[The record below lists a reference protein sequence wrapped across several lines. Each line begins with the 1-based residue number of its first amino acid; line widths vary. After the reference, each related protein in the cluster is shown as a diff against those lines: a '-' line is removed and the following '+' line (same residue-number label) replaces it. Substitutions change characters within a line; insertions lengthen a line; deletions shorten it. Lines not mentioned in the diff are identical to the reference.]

1 MPIKQIPVDV
11 KKYLKADLFAE
22 LGMNNLNPEERVSML
37 EAIAGVVH
45 QRVALRL
52 MSELSSDQKDQ
63 LETLVTRHP
72 DDSVAM
78 GLFLKSEVPNI
89 ADIVNEEAAAYKK
102 TLIERMK
109 A

>member
-1 MPIKQIPVDV
+1 MVTKQIPLNIQ
-11 KKYLKADLFAE
+11 KYLKADLFTE

-37 EAIAGVVH
+37 EAIAGVLH

-52 MSELSSDQKDQ
+52 MAELSDEQKDQ

-78 GLFLKSEVPNI
+78 ARFLQSPMFPTDLF
-89 ADIVNEEAAAYKK
+89 AH
-102 TLIERMK
+102 RK
-109 A
+109 ARKHW